1 MWRLTPGQMLQS
13 RQFGDEVVLFNNLS
27 GATHL
32 LGLGALHLLG
42 LLKRGPAA
50 FPELNIAL
58 AAELG
63 CERDQAFDDD
73 AAALLEQLA
82 ALWLVEPLPC

>member
-1 MWRLTPGQMLQS
+1 MWRLTPGQVLHA

-32 LGLGALHLLG
+32 LGQGALHLLV
-42 LLKRGPAA
+42 LLQQAPAA
-50 FPELNIAL
+50 FPQLNDAL

-63 CERDQAFDDD
+63 CERDQDFDDD

-82 ALWLVEPLPC
+82 ALALVEPVP